1 MRQSPIRGKQDGD
14 LYARKIEHKCFKIFK
29 PFILIFLGAKDK
41 CCKTCGFS
49 MHNYRRLH
57 LPVNALSQ
65 NMFSCDVKRLRFRCQ
80 TLKSSRPNVKLYFS
94 TLLKGKRILIN
105 KKRRNYQKGVTIS
118 TICTIRG
125 KNLHR
130 IILSQKLGEDQ
141 GAVSKIVKHY
151 TSHLDEKTSKFDT

>member
-1 MRQSPIRGKQDGD
+1 
-14 LYARKIEHKCFKIFK
+14 
-29 PFILIFLGAKDK
+29 
-41 CCKTCGFS
+41 

-65 NMFSCDVKRLRFRCQ
+65 NMFSCDVKRLRFTCQ

-151 TSHLDEKTSKFDT
+151 TSHLDEKTSKFDTWNSDVWRHMKTCFARVRSRVDAIDRCCGKT